1 MNMKYQLQK
10 EIYDSLVPELKQVEK
25 IAYGLMKDEL
35 MKAGINVMQLPHR
48 IKTWESVEGKMEKK
62 ADKYSSITDLTDLL
76 GFRVICY
83 FPSQVD
89 EAATVIHRIFDV
101 DEKNS
106 VDKRMMLSPTAFGY
120 ISLHNICSLK
130 KSPAYPDELTELKFE
145 IQLRTILQHA
155 WAEIE
160 HDLGYKTALEIP
172 RSVRREFSR
181 VAGLLEVA
189 DNSFERIKDTLNKYD
204 DETLHAIQNDTAYEM
219 TLDIHTLN
227 LYMKYSNSLQKF
239 YYDMAEL
246 TGGKVLPVGAEGY
259 LPMLNCLKIETLGN
273 LHDLVLQEQYHAL
286 ELLENALKYSD
297 LEEITTNAALY
308 YLCRARLIWGDLSER
323 EIFNIYYMLSEDS
336 AKAEKAAGTIIE
348 LREKMVKEK

>member
-1 MNMKYQLQK
+1 MLK
-10 EIYDSLVPELKQVEK
+10 EGDL
-25 IAYGLMKDEL
+25 
-35 MKAGINVMQLPHR
+35 
-48 IKTWESVEGKMEKK
+48 EG
-62 ADKYSSITDLTDLL
+62 A
-76 GFRVICY
+76 
-83 FPSQVD
+83 
-89 EAATVIHRIFDV
+89 
-101 DEKNS
+101 
-106 VDKRMMLSPTAFGY
+106 
-120 ISLHNICSLK
+120 
-130 KSPAYPDELTELKFE
+130 
-145 IQLRTILQHA
+145 
-155 WAEIE
+155 
-160 HDLGYKTALEIP
+160 
-172 RSVRREFSR
+172 VRW
-181 VAGLLEVA
+181 
-189 DNSFERIKDTLNKYD
+189 LNKYD

-323 EIFNIYYMLSEDS
+323 EIFDIYYTLSEDS